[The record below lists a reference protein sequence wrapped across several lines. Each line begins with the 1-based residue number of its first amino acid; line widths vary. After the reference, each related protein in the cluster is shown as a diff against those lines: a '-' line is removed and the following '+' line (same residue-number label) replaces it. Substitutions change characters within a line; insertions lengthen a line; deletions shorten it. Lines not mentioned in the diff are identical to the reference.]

1 MKGRGDPWS
10 NIWPFTPKSFDLW
23 ITKMSKAEKLFFR
36 TFLSSKFEIPINKTR
51 LQETGNTIDLYCL
64 FNIIYYHSLKLLVVG
79 PNRKLWKYTKCL
91 FVRSLNYITIVSLV
105 ICSCYQVDSPPLRHH
120 NVNYHFILFTK
131 QAIFHLISIHQK
143 YPNIEQKYAFNS
155 LEISF
160 LFWISICSG
169 M

>member
-1 MKGRGDPWS
+1 
-10 NIWPFTPKSFDLW
+10 
-23 ITKMSKAEKLFFR
+23 MSKAEKLFFR

-51 LQETGNTIDLYCL
+51 LQETGNTINLYCL

-91 FVRSLNYITIVSLV
+91 FVRSLNYITIVSLF

-143 YPNIEQKYAFNS
+143 YPNKKAFNS
-155 LEISF
+155 LEIR
-160 LFWISICSG
+160 FWTSICRG

>member
-1 MKGRGDPWS
+1 
-10 NIWPFTPKSFDLW
+10 
-23 ITKMSKAEKLFFR
+23 MSKAEKLFFR
-36 TFLSSKFEIPINKTR
+36 TFLLSKFEIPINKTS
-51 LQETGNTIDLYCL
+51 LQETGNTIDLSCL
-64 FNIIYYHSLKLLVVG
+64 LNKRCISSKISKYYSLKLLVGG
-79 PNRKLWKYTKCL
+79 PQKLRKYTKYL

-131 QAIFHLISIHQK
+131 QAIFHLISVHQK

-160 LFWISICSG
+160 LF
-169 M
+169 